1 MAKRYVFRF
10 ETMLKL
16 RQQREDHHKRIV
28 AERIRQITATREQI
42 ASIQGQIQQ
51 EMEAMRVVQGPGT
64 LDLQQTVRHRH
75 WLGRLH
81 RLQLEAEGALRG
93 LEAKLAQERAELA
106 EAAKQRRVLEKL
118 KERQAERYRKEMERR
133 EMLQLDEMATQ
144 RHNHEQL
151 RLAAIARAEE

>member
-1 MAKRYVFRF
+1 MAKRFVFRF

-28 AERIRQITATREQI
+28 AERVRQITAARQQI
-42 ASIQGQIQQ
+42 ASLQGQIQQ
-51 EMEAMRVVQGPGT
+51 EMEAMRIAQEPGII
-64 LDLQQTVRHRH
+64 DLQQTVRHRH

-81 RLQLEAEGALRG
+81 RMQLETQAAVQA

-133 EMLQLDEMATQ
+133 ETLQLDEMATQ

-151 RLAAIARAEE
+151 RATLDADGS